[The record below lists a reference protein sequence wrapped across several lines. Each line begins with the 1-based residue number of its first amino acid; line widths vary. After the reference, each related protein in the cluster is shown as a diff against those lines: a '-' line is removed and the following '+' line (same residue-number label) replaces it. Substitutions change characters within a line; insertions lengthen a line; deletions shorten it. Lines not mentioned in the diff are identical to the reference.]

1 MQHEKTVTMEDGTER
16 RTLAFGQDEDGTVCV
31 SEASVG
37 DLTEFAFGAAER
49 VTTLRF
55 RPTDD
60 YGLADVEN
68 RIETSGGDCFV
79 SDFEDA
85 LALWGVPYT
94 REETLRP
101 LVA

>member
-1 MQHEKTVTMEDGTER
+1 MRHEKAVTMEDGAER
-16 RTLAFGQDEDGTVCV
+16 RTLAFGENEDGTIYV
-31 SEASVG
+31 SEASEG
-37 DLTEFAFGAAER
+37 DLNEFAFGAAER

-55 RPTDD
+55 RPTED

-68 RIETSGGDCFV
+68 RIETSDDDCFV

-85 LALWGVPYT
+85 LALWGVSYT
-94 REETLRP
+94 REKTLRP